1 MLQLSDDI
9 LVHILSIYTDNYIEC
24 KKNKIEIEKLYVCET
39 VKNLFVNNVLSK
51 FQCILFNIKKQNFKI
66 CSYHNNV
73 TIEYLKRLIQQLN
86 YVDNKALPKIYHDN
100 NSYNEEPINI
110 CSDTNLN
117 FIHIEDL
124 KKNEKLIRPVLKKY
138 KYKLVHFCCNGEGC
152 RITKIK

>member
-9 LVHILSIYTDNYIEC
+9 LVHILSIYSNNYIEC
-24 KKNKIEIEKLYVCET
+24 KKNKKEIENLYVCEKI
-39 VKNLFVNNVLSK
+39 KNLFINNVLPK
-51 FQCILFNIKKQNFKI
+51 FECILFNIKRKNFKI

-86 YVDNKALPKIYHDN
+86 YADNKNLPKIYHDN
-100 NSYNEEPINI
+100 NSYSESPINI

-124 KKNEKLIRPVLKKY
+124 KKNEKLIRLILKKY
-138 KYKLVHFCCNGEGC
+138 KYKLVHFCCKGEGC

>member
-9 LVHILSIYTDNYIEC
+9 LVNILSIYTDTFIEC
-24 KKNKIEIEKLYVCET
+24 KKNKIEIEKLYVC
-39 VKNLFVNNVLSK
+39 KKIRNLYINNVLSK
-51 FQCILFNIKKQNFKI
+51 FKCILFNIKRKKCKI

-86 YVDNKALPKIYHDN
+86 YVDNKTSPKIYHDN
-100 NSYNEEPINI
+100 NSYNEEQVNI

-124 KKNEKLIRPVLKKY
+124 KKNEKLIRLILEKY

-152 RITKIK
+152 RITRIK